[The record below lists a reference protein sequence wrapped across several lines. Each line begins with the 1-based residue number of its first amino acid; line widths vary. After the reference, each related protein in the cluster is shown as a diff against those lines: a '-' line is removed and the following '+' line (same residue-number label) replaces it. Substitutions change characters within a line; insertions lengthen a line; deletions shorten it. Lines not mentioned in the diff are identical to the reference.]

1 MRSPGLRGEASRR
14 TSSAA
19 ERVRRRRESA
29 AGVDDTDQERRGQPR
44 CCARRGERK
53 MTAHARASSTNRAR
67 QPRGGLAA
75 LSGPIPNADLVRAAR
90 AGALASPTT
99 PRSPLAGGLHLP
111 QYPPSGARCEAREQH
126 TERSYSEKL
135 LHASS
140 GIATAPTADRLTP
153 RHSLASVARVF
164 PNHLSCSP
172 GLHGPGA
179 PCARAPRPEHL
190 FADTTM
196 ARRGESSANGAHA
209 LDATFATFAT
219 QQQQPPPRT
228 PVCWWRLTPHA
239 SPRCGT
245 AMRGIGAAPVA
256 ALLGRCSIVCV
267 VRR

>member
-1 MRSPGLRGEASRR
+1 
-14 TSSAA
+14 
-19 ERVRRRRESA
+19 
-29 AGVDDTDQERRGQPR
+29 
-44 CCARRGERK
+44 

-140 GIATAPTADRLTP
+140 GIATSPTAERLTP

-190 FADTTM
+190 FADTTI

-209 LDATFATFAT
+209 LDATFATFAARSSNNLLER
-219 QQQQPPPRT
+219 P
-228 PVCWWRLTPHA
+228 CAGGASRLTPRRA
-239 SPRCGT
+239 VERLCAVSVLRRWPLSW
-245 AMRGIGAAPVA
+245 A
-256 ALLGRCSIVCV
+256 V
-267 VRR
+267 VRSSAWYVDNGKQHATFAIAIFVVGMASTVVA